1 MNSDSMRQRPATGAV
16 CEFLHGIEV
25 EDPFR
30 WLEEQDSPLT
40 RSFIETEQNAYRA
53 YLDRHES
60 QRSRMQRLVTEML
73 AVETIDLPVPDHCG
87 GLLYLKREA
96 HEEQKAIYYRRGSSA
111 EKRLLSIDVLGRDA
125 STSLTIVQV
134 STNGRYLAFGTRTG
148 GEDVQEIG
156 FYDLRKQ
163 SLLSDHLAR
172 GFYRGMV
179 FDQKYRGLY
188 YAQEEAEGRY
198 LNRRAVRWHAIGDDP
213 ANDREVYWAG
223 DGPAV
228 RLILQGSEDGSS
240 LGYHIV
246 LLDSIPQTRF
256 LIHEFPLSA
265 SPCEVVRMSGTDFA
279 PRFGR
284 DTIAAATTYAAP
296 RGRIVLIDPEHRN
309 PEQWRSIIPEICE
322 EIEAWERFGHS
333 LVVHYTDGRGRR
345 TRVYSAS
352 GALLR
357 IIEYPVSGTIAFGR
371 VDTHSHR
378 LFYAHTDIRDPQSI
392 YAADLLTGEHR
403 LWWREPASSHR
414 PSIRAEHR
422 SYRSK
427 DGTEIPITL
436 VHPSRVE
443 GVRPVL
449 LSAYGAGGASTTPRF
464 SVLETILA
472 ESEITCA
479 TAHVRGG
486 GEGGHLWH
494 RAAQRRRKQTSVDDL
509 IAAAEWLV
517 ESGHTTPQLLGIAG
531 QSAGALLALCAIT
544 QRPDLF
550 RAAMA
555 LGPLADLTRFHL
567 FGVAQGFVAEL
578 GSPDDPDE
586 FAALHQLSP
595 YHRIRLEDAYPAV
608 LIISGDRDKRCDAM
622 HARKMIARLKTSKAQ
637 VHPILLDYTAVRG
650 HKPVLPLTE
659 RIRALADRLT
669 FLIAE
674 LTNRPE
680 EAPR

>member
-1 MNSDSMRQRPATGAV
+1 MNFDSMRQQPATEAAS
-16 CEFLHGIEV
+16 EFLHGIEV

-40 RSFIETEQNAYRA
+40 RSFIEEEQNRYRA
-53 YLDRHES
+53 YLDRYES
-60 QRSRMQRLVTEML
+60 QRSRVQRLVTELL

-87 GLLYLKREA
+87 GLLYLKRKA

-111 EKRLLSIDVLGRDA
+111 EKRLLSIDVLGRDTF
-125 STSLTIVQV
+125 TSLAIVQV
-134 STNGRYLAFGTRTG
+134 SANGRYLVFGIRTA

-156 FYDLRKQ
+156 FYDLREQ

-179 FDQKYRGLY
+179 FDQKYRGFY

-198 LNRRAVRWHAIGDDP
+198 ENRRAVRWHAIGDDQT
-213 ANDREVYWAG
+213 NDREVYWAG

-240 LGYHIV
+240 LGYQIV
-246 LLDSIPQTRF
+246 SLESIPQTRF
-256 LIHEFPLSA
+256 LIHELPLSA
-265 SPCEVVRMSGTDFA
+265 SPCEVVRISGTDFA
-279 PRFGR
+279 PRFVR
-284 DTIAAATTYAAP
+284 DTIEAATTYAAP
-296 RGRIVLIDPEHRN
+296 RGRIVHIDPVHRN
-309 PEQWRSIIPEICE
+309 PDQWRDIIPEIGE
-322 EIEAWERFGHS
+322 EIQAWERSGHS
-333 LVVHYTDGRGRR
+333 LVVHYTDGNLRR
-345 TRVYSAS
+345 SRVFSGS

-357 IIEYPVSGTIAFGR
+357 IIEYPASGTIAFGR
-371 VDTHSHR
+371 VDTHSRR
-378 LFYAHTDIRDPQSI
+378 LFYAHTDIADPQSI

-403 LWWREPASSHR
+403 LWWRKPPSSHGT
-414 PSIRAEHR
+414 SIRVEHQ

-436 VHPSRVE
+436 VHHGGIQ

-449 LSAYGAGGASTTPRF
+449 LSAYGTGGASTTPRF
-464 SVLETILA
+464 SVLQAVLA

-494 RAAQRRRKQTSVDDL
+494 KAAQRQRKQTSVDDL

-517 ESGHTTPQLLGIAG
+517 ESGYTTPQLLGIAG

-544 QRPDLF
+544 QRPALF
-550 RAAMA
+550 RAAIA

-567 FGVAQGFVAEL
+567 FGVAQGFVSEL

-595 YHRIRLEDAYPAV
+595 YHRIRLENAYPAV
-608 LIISGDRDKRCDAM
+608 LIISGDCDKRCDAM

-637 VHPILLDYTAVRG
+637 VYPILLDYTAVRG
-650 HKPVLPLTE
+650 HKPVLPLSE
-659 RIRALADRLT
+659 RIRALTNRLT

-674 LTNRPE
+674 LTNLPQEARP
-680 EAPR
+680 